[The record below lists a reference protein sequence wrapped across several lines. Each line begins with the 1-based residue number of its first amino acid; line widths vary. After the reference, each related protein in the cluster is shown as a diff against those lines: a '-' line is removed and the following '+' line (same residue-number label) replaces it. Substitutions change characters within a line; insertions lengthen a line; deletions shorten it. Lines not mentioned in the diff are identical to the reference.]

1 MADVLILGA
10 NSDIAH
16 AVARGLAAKGYG
28 LILASRDTERLTR
41 NAADLRVRSGVEVRT
56 LAFDALD
63 MDGHADFVRSLP
75 ALPHGVVLAVGL
87 IGDQQAA
94 QADFALARRILDS
107 NYTGCVSVL
116 NLLAEE
122 FAARGSGF
130 IVGISSVAGDRG
142 RAANYLYGSAKAG
155 FTAYLSGLR
164 NRLHKAGV
172 QVLTVKPGY
181 VDTKMNQGLDL
192 PAALTSSPEDVAR
205 DILRAL
211 DKGRDVIYTSTV
223 WYWIMLAIRHI
234 PERLFK
240 RMSI

>member
-1 MADVLILGA
+1 MANVLILGA

-16 AVARGLAAKGYG
+16 ALAREFAAQGHC
-28 LILASRDTERLTR
+28 LLLASRDQEQLAR
-41 NAADLRVRSGVEVRT
+41 NAADLAVRSGAQVWT

-63 MDGHADFVRSLP
+63 MDAHADFVRTLP
-75 ALPHGVVLAVGL
+75 VRPDGVVCAVGY

-94 QADFALARRILDS
+94 QGDFSLARRILDS
-107 NYTGCVSVL
+107 NFTGCVSVL
-116 NLLAEE
+116 DLLAEE
-122 FAARGSGF
+122 LAAQGAGF

-164 NRLHKAGV
+164 NRLARAGV
-172 QVLTVKPGY
+172 AVLTVKPGY
-181 VDTKMNQGLDL
+181 VDTKMNHGLDL
-192 PAALTSSPEDVAR
+192 PRALTSRPEDVAG
-205 DILRAL
+205 DIGRAL
-211 DKGRDVIYTSTV
+211 GSGRDVVYTSRI
-223 WYWIMLAIRHI
+223 WYWIMLAIRLI